1 MKSPTLFILA
11 FLLLHISAFS
21 QDVKFSAS
29 APSTVKQDSRFQL
42 VYSVNQEASDLRLP
56 DLKAF
61 QILMGPS
68 TSSRTQMN
76 IINGKVNRD
85 QEFSFTFILKA
96 NQKGTFTIPP
106 ASIEIDGKKYES
118 NPLTIEVIEG
128 DPAQVP
134 SNTQNPGQEAPIDN
148 SAASDDEVFISM
160 TANKSSVYQS
170 EPILITTKI
179 FTRVNLEGIS
189 DITNPNFR
197 DFIAENLTTN
207 QDIQWSLQNVNGK
220 TYRVGTYNQKILF
233 PQKSGTLT
241 IDPTS
246 MEFLIRQR
254 QARQSTN
261 IFDDFFDSYRTVKRR
276 VSSKSLKITVK
287 SLPSPQPEGFSGVV
301 GKIDMVVSASKKQ
314 AKINDGI
321 TIKTVISGLG
331 NLKLAEAPQLTIPAD
346 FDVFDPNVSNNLTQT
361 SLGTKGSKT
370 FEQLIIPRHSGTFE
384 IPSVTYSFFNPS
396 SGRYQTLKSQPI
408 VLEIEKSEGEQT
420 SGPEITRPGSTN
432 RESIQFLGEDI
443 RFIKSPTSRLKPA
456 NTFLFGTWP
465 FTLGYLIPALMF
477 IVIFFIYKKK
487 IKENANVRLMRTKR
501 ANKLARK
508 RLKKAAQLL
517 KAGQSEAFY
526 EELSK
531 GLWGYI
537 SDKLSIPGSELTRDN
552 VRQILSKNAAP
563 EENIEGLL
571 QILDTCEFARYSPA
585 SEERERENLYKQAIE
600 IISKLENNLK
610 KTKF

>member
-21 QDVKFSAS
+21 QDVQFSAS
-29 APSTVKQDSRFQL
+29 APSAVKQDSRFQL
-42 VYSVNQEASDLRLP
+42 VFSVNKEASDLRLP

-68 TSSRTQMN
+68 TSSRTQVN

-85 QEFSFTFILKA
+85 QEFTYTFILKA

-118 NPLTIEVIEG
+118 NQLTIEVIEG
-128 DPAQVP
+128 DPDPVP
-134 SNTQNPGQEAPIDN
+134 SNTQNQRQEAPIDN
-148 SAASDDEVFISM
+148 STASDDEVFISM

-170 EPILITTKI
+170 EPVLITTRI

-197 DFIAENLTTN
+197 DFIAEDLTTN

-246 MEFLIRQR
+246 MEFMIRQR

-301 GKIDMVVSASKKQ
+301 GKIEMDVSASKKL

-331 NLKLAEAPQLTIPAD
+331 NLKLAEAPKLAIPAD

-408 VLEIEKSEGEQT
+408 VLEIEKSEGEQA

-443 RFIKSPTSRLKPA
+443 RFIKSPTSHLKPA

-517 KAGQSEAFY
+517 KADQSEAFY

-552 VRQILSKNAAP
+552 VRQILSKNDAP

-585 SEERERENLYKQAIE
+585 SEERERENLYKQSIE